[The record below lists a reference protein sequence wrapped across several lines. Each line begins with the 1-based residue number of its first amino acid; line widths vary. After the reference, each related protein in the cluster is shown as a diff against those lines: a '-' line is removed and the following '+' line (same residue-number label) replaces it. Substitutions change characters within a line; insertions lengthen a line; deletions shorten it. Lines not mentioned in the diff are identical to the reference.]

1 LPFAIVQ
8 RDNDTMAHAR
18 LLDTDARLARFLASL
33 FIPLRYRAA
42 ALIEQ
47 AVGSGLVFRAARGR
61 SCQNLVDT
69 LQNPQQYRFNKTKPE
84 DEKT

>member
-1 LPFAIVQ
+1 MSVYAGRASFP
-8 RDNDTMAHAR
+8 
-18 LLDTDARLARFLASL
+18 ASL
-33 FIPLRYRAA
+33 FIPLRYPAA
-42 ALIEQ
+42 ASIEQ

-69 LQNPQQYRFNKTKPE
+69 LQNPQQNRFNKTKPE